1 MLTDEKRPIVLAILD
16 GWGYAPR
23 TGANAIAGAHTPY
36 YDEICRRFPM
46 TTLLAAGGEDA
57 DQATGDPEI
66 GHLKIGTGREV
77 RTESAMIHDAIVSGD
92 FEENSVLRRMFG
104 KAKEGKHSVHLIG
117 LLSDAGV
124 HSSPENLFA
133 LVRTAKAF
141 GLEDVNIHC
150 ILDGLDVPPRTA
162 DIYIEALEI
171 KLADIG
177 IGKIASIC
185 GRFFAMDTGE
195 NWERTARAFT
205 MLVHGEG
212 ERATDAVAAVR
223 NSFLRG
229 ISDEFIAPIVLE
241 KAPDIPVARVK
252 NGDVVIFFNHRGD
265 GMKQL
270 VRSLCMP
277 GGANTAKPIV
287 ETVCLTDYESSFNL
301 PAAFR
306 QEPFRLSLAEM
317 LSEAH
322 VPLKKITEF
331 ARQEHIA
338 NYFDGRNDLSDRMD
352 QELIVLGNG
361 DRGEV
366 YPESQSFKIVDRFR
380 REIESEK
387 QGVYVVNLPAAG
399 MAAESGD
406 IGTTVAAIQ
415 FVDTCLG
422 GIWEATEEFGG
433 TLLVTSSYGI
443 CEEMASE
450 RDEQRH
456 KPTANPVPFH
466 LVSDD
471 AANAQ
476 LADGRTLA
484 DVAPTILSMLG
495 IEKPIDMTGSDLRL
509 I

>member
-1 MLTDEKRPIVLAILD
+1 MAITEKRPIVLAILD

-46 TTLLAAGGEDA
+46 TTLSAVDSDAGDAAA
-57 DQATGDPEI
+57 GDPEL
-66 GHLKIGTGREV
+66 GHLKMGTGREV
-77 RTESAMIHDAIVSGD
+77 RTEAALIRDAILSGE
-92 FEENSVLRRMFG
+92 FEQNGVLTRMFA
-104 KAKEGKHSVHLIG
+104 KAKEGRNSVHLIG
-117 LLSDAGV
+117 LMSDSGV
-124 HSSPENLFA
+124 HSDPENLFA
-133 LVRTAKAF
+133 LLRMAKKF
-141 GLEDVNIHC
+141 GLEDVNIHA
-150 ILDGLDVPPRTA
+150 ILDGLDVAPRTA
-162 DIYIEALEI
+162 DIYLEALEI

-177 IGKIASIC
+177 IGKVASIC

-212 ERATDAVAAVR
+212 ERAEDAVSAVR

-241 KAPDIPVARVK
+241 RAPDIPVTRVK
-252 NGDVVIFFNHRGD
+252 NGDLVIFFNHRGD

-277 GGANTAKPIV
+277 GGANTAKPII

-306 QEPFRLSLAEM
+306 QEPFKRS
-317 LSEAH
+317 LSEVLSEEH
-322 VPLKKITEF
+322 IPVRKITEP
-331 ARQEHIA
+331 ARQEHLASI
-338 NYFDGRNDLSDRMD
+338 FDGRNDLSDRLE
-352 QELIVLGNG
+352 QELIVLANG
-361 DRGEV
+361 GRER

-387 QGVYVVNLPAAG
+387 QGVFIVNLPAAG
-399 MAAESGD
+399 IAAESGD
-406 IGTTVAAIQ
+406 IETTVSAIQ

-422 GIWEATEEFGG
+422 GIWEKTEQMGG
-433 TLLVTSSYGI
+433 TLLLTSSYGI
-443 CEEMASE
+443 CEEMATDRE
-450 RDEQRH
+450 EQRH
-456 KPTANPVPFH
+456 KPTSNPVPFH
-466 LVSDD
+466 LISAD
-471 AANAQ
+471 AGNAR
-476 LADGRTLA
+476 LAEGRTLA

-495 IEKPIDMTGSDLRL
+495 IDKPADMTGSDLRL

>member
-1 MLTDEKRPIVLAILD
+1 MTTAEKRPIVLAILD

-46 TTLLAAGGEDA
+46 TTLSAVDGESGDSAA
-57 DQATGDPEI
+57 GDPEL

-77 RTESAMIHDAIVSGD
+77 RTEAAMIHDAIVSGE
-92 FEENSVLRRMFG
+92 FEKNAVLTRMFA
-104 KAKEGKHSVHLIG
+104 KAKEGKNSVHLIG
-117 LLSDAGV
+117 LLSDSGV

-133 LVRTAKAF
+133 LLRMAKSF
-141 GLEDVNIHC
+141 GLEDVNIHA
-150 ILDGLDVPPRTA
+150 ILDGLDVAPRTA
-162 DIYIEALEI
+162 DIYLEALEI

-177 IGKIASIC
+177 VGKIASMC

-212 ERATDAVAAVR
+212 ERATDPVAAVR

-229 ISDEFIAPIVLE
+229 IADEFIAPIVLE
-241 KAPDIPVARVK
+241 KAPDIPVSRVK
-252 NGDVVIFFNHRGD
+252 NGDLVIFFNHRGD

-301 PAAFR
+301 PSAFR
-306 QEPFRLSLAEM
+306 QKPFKRSLAEV
-317 LSEAH
+317 LVSENI
-322 VPLKKITEF
+322 PIRKITEP
-331 ARQEHIA
+331 ARQEHLASI
-338 NYFDGRNDLSDRMD
+338 FDGRNDLSDRLE
-352 QELIVLGNG
+352 QELLVLGG
-361 DRGEV
+361 GSRET

-380 REIESEK
+380 REIEK
-387 QGVYVVNLPAAG
+387 DKKGVYIVNLPAAG
-399 MAAESGD
+399 LAAESGD
-406 IGTTVAAIQ
+406 VGTTVAAIQ

-422 GIWEATEEFGG
+422 GIWEKTEELGG

-443 CEEMASE
+443 CEEMVVE

-456 KPTANPVPFH
+456 KPTMNQVPFH
-466 LVSDD
+466 LVSGD
-471 AANAQ
+471 ASGAQ

-495 IEKPIDMTGSDLRL
+495 IDKPIDMTGSDLRL